1 MKEKLIMSGF
11 YIGVSIL
18 LLFVG
23 VIMCG
28 MFMHKTVAAKAVGK
42 DQFKLLGVNISTPES
57 EGEFILWVI
66 LCILI
71 CVVTVIAWP
80 IMIPI
85 FVYWIKFTKISQS
98 SSDE

>member
-1 MKEKLIMSGF
+1 MSGF

-18 LLFVG
+18 VLFVG
-23 VIMCG
+23 IIICG
-28 MFMHKTVAAKAVGK
+28 MFMHKTVDAKAAGK
-42 DQFKLLGVNISTPES
+42 DQFKLLGLNIPIPEDV
-57 EGEFILWVI
+57 GEFILCVV
-66 LCILI
+66 LCILA
-71 CVVTVIAWP
+71 CVAIAIAWP

>member
-1 MKEKLIMSGF
+1 MSGF
-11 YIGVSIL
+11 YIGVSVL

-23 VIMCG
+23 IIICG

-42 DQFKLLGVNISTPES
+42 DQFKLLGLNISTPEDV
-57 EGEFILWVI
+57 GEFILCVV
-66 LCILI
+66 LCILA
-71 CVVTVIAWP
+71 CVVTAIAWP
-80 IMIPI
+80 IMIPL